1 MNLTSIP
8 PEFFSNITLRNVRVL
23 SLAEN
28 SMTNLPAELFSMV
41 WITQLKL
48 MHNKLTKIP
57 DEVRKLKELRILW
70 IQHNLLSSLP
80 EALVHC
86 VHLSALDFSANQ
98 AISFVPLCYAS
109 MTSLALLNADE
120 CAINTPPPSIMAKSV
135 RKIQE
140 YLQRLICSQESN
152 VFRHSDILI
161 ITVP

>member
-1 MNLTSIP
+1 MSTKSSHVNLNNMNLTSIP

-70 IQHNLLSSLP
+70 IQHNL
-80 EALVHC
+80 
-86 VHLSALDFSANQ
+86 
-98 AISFVPLCYAS
+98 
-109 MTSLALLNADE
+109 
-120 CAINTPPPSIMAKSV
+120 
-135 RKIQE
+135 
-140 YLQRLICSQESN
+140 
-152 VFRHSDILI
+152 
-161 ITVP
+161 